1 VYNALHGLAWF
12 VGITG
17 LTVLIRLMVLTGP
30 MGSMELMERSRLI
43 GFTVRMG
50 LMGTLGPMWTMGL
63 FGLWGLRAHGLHA
76 YEDSVVHGF
85 VAASVCILIVLVIL
99 WGSIRFGG

>member
-1 VYNALHGLAWF
+1 MVCGHHRSHCVDKVDGAHRAHGFHGANGTFEAHW
-12 VGITG
+12 G
-17 LTVLIRLMVLTGP
+17 LMGTV
-30 MGSMELMERSRLI
+30 
-43 GFTVRMG
+43 G

-76 YEDSVVHGF
+76 YEDAVVHGF

>member
-1 VYNALHGLAWF
+1 MRVHPVLVYNALHGLAWF

-17 LTVLIRLMVLTGP
+17 LTALIRLMVFTGP

-50 LMGTLGPMWTMGL
+50 LMGTSGSYVDPGVVWSMG
-63 FGLWGLRAHGLHA
+63 FAGSW
-76 YEDSVVHGF
+76 VV
-85 VAASVCILIVLVIL
+85 CL
-99 WGSIRFGG
+99 